1 MYKMVVKLSFLLRLQ
16 MTESDK
22 ESPKG
27 SLSVKWESE
36 GKAAWLWVDSCC
48 GAALEVLGDVACPK
62 ICAAGVLHSG
72 TREKVTREKLLSV
85 RFWNSNT
92 VLSLWRIFGNKK

>member
-16 MTESDK
+16 RVESDK

-36 GKAAWLWVDSCC
+36 GKAAWL
-48 GAALEVLGDVACPK
+48 
-62 ICAAGVLHSG
+62 
-72 TREKVTREKLLSV
+72 
-85 RFWNSNT
+85 
-92 VLSLWRIFGNKK
+92 